1 MSRNI
6 RDVDLPTHVQ
16 MTKPR
21 SRKKQKVTPAVE
33 EGESDPEIEEEDPV
47 DQMTL
52 IVAVQAEMREMREMR
67 GLYEE
72 QVALSKK
79 LELEVLSQTEKL
91 AEIMNDCPSRAR
103 QKATT
108 SASSPQALLFLSNW
122 DATNS
127 NLKVL
132 LVEYAFTKIQNRF
145 RST

>member
-1 MSRNI
+1 VSRNI
-6 RDVDLPTHVQ
+6 RDVDLPTHLK
-16 MTKPR
+16 MTKQR

-33 EGESDPEIEEEDPV
+33 EGESDPEIEEEDSV
-47 DQMTL
+47 DQMAL
-52 IVAVQAEMREMREMR
+52 IVAMQAEMREMR

-132 LVEYAFTKIQNRF
+132 LVEYVFTKMQNRF